1 MPTSSGFQ
9 VNEILTAAN
18 TNTYLL
24 RPYTNAI
31 INGAMNIAQRG
42 TTQAGLTSGDS
53 YGTADRWFLGLSSAG
68 TWTET
73 TQALTSSDAPVLEGI
88 RNSTKVTCT
97 TANASLGSGSYNI
110 FGQKFEGLNVQQ
122 FAKGTTGARNFALS
136 FWVKSN
142 LTGTYIAELI
152 DHANNRSIS
161 SAYTITSSGVW
172 QKVRIVFAADIT
184 GILPNTNLHQFS
196 VYLWL
201 GAGSNFTSGTLQTAW
216 ATTTNNKRAVGQV
229 NLAASVNNYWEMTAA
244 QLEPNNVCTPF
255 EVRQYTE
262 ELLLCQRYYYKMTG
276 FGGDDGLCQGN
287 YYVPQ
292 QLWCVIQHPVEM
304 RGAPSFGLAN
314 GVYNGY
320 AVGVGNAITSATQYS
335 GTPKTSTIYFNTLN
349 ARTQGVGGWIATA
362 AGFFTISAEL

>member
-31 INGAMNIAQRG
+31 INGAMNVAQRG
-42 TTQAGLTSGDS
+42 TTQAGLTSGDT

-73 TQALTSSDAPVLEGI
+73 TQALTSSDAPVQEGI

-110 FGQKFEGLNVQQ
+110 FGQKFEGFNVQQ

-136 FWVKSN
+136 FWVRSN

-161 SAYTITSSGVW
+161 STYTITSSGVW

-184 GILPNTNLHQFS
+184 GILPNTNLWQFS
-196 VYLWL
+196 LFLWL
-201 GAGSNFTSGTLQTAW
+201 GAGSTYAGGALQTAW
-216 ATTTNNKRAVGQV
+216 ATITNNKRATGQV
-229 NLAASVNNYWEMTAA
+229 NLAATVNNYFEITGV

-255 EVRQYTE
+255 EVREIGTE
-262 ELLLCQRYYYKMTG
+262 LAMCQRYFLRLFAGELSGSFYASTASML
-276 FGGDDGLCQGN
+276 FAN
-287 YYVPQ
+287 F
-292 QLWCVIQHPVEM
+292 PVEM
-304 RGAPSFGLAN
+304 RAVPVATLPPAPYTNALLDY
-314 GVYNGY
+314 GV
-320 AVGVGNAITSATQYS
+320 AFRTPSVVQANAITTKAFVIVAYNGFVATY
-335 GTPKTSTIYFNTLN
+335 TPTTWY
-349 ARTQGVGGWIATA
+349 GGA
-362 AGFFTISAEL
+362 FSLSAEL